1 MRLNFRKEWGAL
13 GGPIRTPGANRGGFA
28 PSPRPYAT
36 EINQVYKAKLTI
48 PYRFN
53 KILAFI
59 FFINAQMT

>member
-1 MRLNFRKEWGAL
+1 MRLNFKKEWGLWGAL
-13 GGPIRTPGANRGGFA
+13 RTPGANGGVL
-28 PSPRPYAT
+28 PPPRPYAT